1 MTILKNPILVIPNI
15 KYQKSFENYVLSYQ
29 RINDQHYYDKYKK
42 ALENFTGYLQ
52 YLHDGSIRNNQDP
65 TEIFTSTFW
74 FIDDEE
80 VVGVARIRHQ
90 ADAYGGH
97 IGYDISPEYRN
108 KGYGQ
113 LILEA
118 ALRKA
123 RELGI
128 KDIVLTCNV
137 DNIASKKIIERSRGV
152 FTGTVYDEEENEAL
166 NQFIIRFED

>member
-1 MTILKNPILVIPNI
+1 MTPSINPVLVEPNM

-29 RINDQHYYDKYKK
+29 RINDQHYYDKYKR
-42 ALENFTGYLQ
+42 ALENFSEYIQ
-52 YLHDGSIRNNQDP
+52 YLHDGSIRINQKP

-74 FIDDEE
+74 FIDDDE

-113 LILEA
+113 LILKA
-118 ALRKA
+118 ALSKA
-123 RELGI
+123 IDIGIREVI
-128 KDIVLTCNV
+128 LTCSV
-137 DNIASKKIIERSRGV
+137 DNVASRIIIEKCHGV
-152 FTGTVYDEEENEAL
+152 FTGIVHDEEENEVL
-166 NQFIIRFED
+166 NQFIIRI

>member
-1 MTILKNPILVIPNI
+1 MTSLINPVLVEPNI

-29 RINDQHYYDKYKK
+29 RINDQHYYDKYKR
-42 ALENFTGYLQ
+42 ALENFLVYLQ
-52 YLHDGSIRNNQDP
+52 YLYDGSIRNNQDP
-65 TEIFTSTFW
+65 TEILTSTIW
-74 FIDDEE
+74 FIDDNE

-90 ADAYGGH
+90 TDAYGGH

-123 RELGI
+123 REFGI

-137 DNIASKKIIERSRGV
+137 DNITSRKIIEKSHGV
-152 FTGTVYDEEENEAL
+152 FIGIVHDEEENEVL
-166 NQFIIRFED
+166 NQFIIKF